1 MVFRALGR
9 STLYF
14 IGSAS
19 TLIMLNDNFVEIT
32 VINGSSMSPTLSP
45 DFATTAARDLVLWN
59 KAYPTRRLRRGDVVL
74 FASSTDPEETVVKR
88 VVALPGDL
96 VHLDPRRRPADSIN
110 GRENPAARRWDI
122 MYDQGRGKVQIPQG
136 HLWVEGDNWRM
147 TRDSHM
153 YGPVSRAL
161 VKGKAV
167 GILWPAGRFGQ
178 KPWEEWKGKTKVVER
193 PKGELWG
200 DEWD

>member
-96 VHLDPRRRPADSIN
+96 
-110 GRENPAARRWDI
+110 NPAARRWDI

-167 GILWPAGRFGQ
+167 GILWPAGRFG
-178 KPWEEWKGKTKVVER
+178 
-193 PKGELWG
+193 
-200 DEWD
+200 